1 MNLITGIA
9 EPLALGL
16 STGTWCVMYCAPVL
30 LPFLLGR
37 EGLSHRKNISLIGLF
52 LCGRLASYIALGFAL
67 GLSGLLVLEF
77 FDPVLAR
84 NLSSIAYIFCGLVLL
99 SSGFAPRLLARFGCG
114 KKTGEASGC
123 IRSRIFTFISGDR
136 MTALFSGICVGLHIC
151 PPFWTAAFRSA
162 SSGTPLGGAMYFL
175 MFYIGTLPFF
185 LPLLGLPFLSGYSGI
200 FKRIARMTQILVG
213 GYFFV
218 FIGLIPFVF
227 GRK

>member
-1 MNLITGIA
+1 MNFITGIF

-37 EGLSHRKNISLIGLF
+37 ETLSHKKNASLVGLF

-67 GLSGLLVLEF
+67 GLSGLLVIEF

-99 SSGFAPRLLARFGCG
+99 SSGFSPRILARLGCG
-114 KKTGEASGC
+114 HKDGGAGRCARTRVFS
-123 IRSRIFTFISGDR
+123 FLSGDG
-136 MTALFSGICVGLHIC
+136 MTALFSGLCVGLHIC

-162 SSGTPLGGAMYFL
+162 SSGSPLAGATYFL
-175 MFYIGTLPFF
+175 LFYVGTLPFF
-185 LPLLGLPFLSGYSGI
+185 IPLLGIPFLSGYSRI
-200 FKRIARMTQILVG
+200 FKRIARMTQVLVG

-218 FIGLIPFVF
+218 FIGLIPFLF

>member
-1 MNLITGIA
+1 MNLITSIA
-9 EPLALGL
+9 EPFALGL

-37 EGLSHRKNISLIGLF
+37 ESLSHRKNISLIGLF
-52 LCGRLASYIALGFAL
+52 LSGRLFSYIALGFAL

-99 SSGFAPRLLARFGCG
+99 SSGFAPRILARLGCG
-114 KKTGEASGC
+114 NKTGETPRC
-123 IRSRIFTFISGDR
+123 TRRRIFSFVSGDR
-136 MTALFSGICVGLHIC
+136 MTALFSGLCVGLHIC

-185 LPLLGLPFLSGYSGI
+185 IPLLGIPFLSKHSGN
-200 FKRIARMTQILVG
+200 FKRIARMTQVLVG
-213 GYFFV
+213 GYFLV
-218 FIGLIPFVF
+218 CVGLIPFLF
-227 GRK
+227 GR

>member
-1 MNLITGIA
+1 MNVITAIA

-37 EGLSHRKNISLIGLF
+37 ESLSLRKNNSLIGIF
-52 LCGRLASYIALGFAL
+52 LLGRLISYIALGFAL

-99 SSGFAPRLLARFGCG
+99 SSGFAPRILAKSKCG
-114 KKTGEASGC
+114 KKTDEKPRCA
-123 IRSRIFTFISGDR
+123 RVRIFSFISGDR
-136 MTALFSGICVGLHIC
+136 MTALFSGLCVGLHIC

-162 SSGTPLGGAMYFL
+162 SSGTPFAGAIYFL
-175 MFYIGTLPFF
+175 FFYLGTLPFF
-185 LPLLGLPFLSGYSGI
+185 IPLLGIPLLSKHSVV
-200 FKRIARMTQILVG
+200 FKRIARMTQVLVG
-213 GYFFV
+213 GYFFIFV
-218 FIGLIPFVF
+218 GLIPFLF

>member
-1 MNLITGIA
+1 MNPITSIA
-9 EPLALGL
+9 EPFALGL

-37 EGLSHRKNISLIGLF
+37 EGLSHRKNTSLIGLF
-52 LCGRLASYIALGFAL
+52 LCGRLVSYIALGFAL

-99 SSGFAPRLLARFGCG
+99 SGGFAPRILARLGCG
-114 KKTGEASGC
+114 NKKGEAPQCARGRVFS
-123 IRSRIFTFISGDR
+123 FISGDR
-136 MTALFSGICVGLHIC
+136 MTALFSGLCVGLHIC

-175 MFYIGTLPFF
+175 MFYVGTLPFF
-185 LPLLGLPFLSGYSGI
+185 IPLLGLPFLSRYTGI
-200 FKRIARMTQILVG
+200 FKRIARMTQVLVG
-213 GYFFV
+213 VYFLF
-218 FIGLIPFVF
+218 FIGLIPFLL
-227 GRK
+227 GR